1 MRPRRRITK
10 DHARQVYRGRFH
22 DVLTASGEPVKK
34 DLMSIEDAEWKQ
46 LASGRRR
53 RRSDAELDNLLA
65 GRYETVRKELLT
77 AQPRVKPLG
86 PRKLSDAVQEWLDVV
101 GKTRDEATVR
111 HYSTSCTQLI
121 ECCGDFRIDKP
132 PSGFSAQFVAALRQS
147 GVSDQTVNSR
157 VRDVQAFFNWS
168 FREEVTPRKIKLE
181 KLRATKTAP
190 GIYSAA
196 QMQDLLASIESSL
209 DSAKTPQQRLSA
221 LNKRRAFWLL
231 RYTGMRSGEVRS
243 LPLAHIRG
251 DHILLKDVPAAGF
264 RIKGREEAVIPVAPA
279 LQDFL
284 GNDLPSRSTDERFYL
299 DDGSGIPYWRE
310 GSAMAKAFQKHNTAL
325 GITGIK
331 PIHGFRATVASSLL
345 NAGVSPVAVQALL
358 RHANIQT
365 TLGYHN
371 PASLDLAKLLW
382 TSQYYTT
389 GEP

>member
-10 DHARQVYRGRFH
+10 DHARGVYRGRFH
-22 DVLTASGEPVKK
+22 EILTASGEPVKK
-34 DLMSIEDAEWKQ
+34 DLLSIEDAEWKP

-53 RRSDAELDNLLA
+53 RRSDAELENLLES
-65 GRYETVRKELLT
+65 RYEQLRRELLT

-86 PRKLSDAVQEWLDVV
+86 PRKLTDAVQEWLDVV

-132 PSGFSAQFVAALRQS
+132 PAGFSAQFVAALRKS

-157 VRDVQAFFNWS
+157 VRDVQAFFNWA
-168 FREEVTPRKIKLE
+168 FREELTPRKIKLE

-190 GIYSAA
+190 GIYTAP
-196 QMQDLLASIESSL
+196 QMQDLLSSIESSL
-209 DSAKTPQQRLSA
+209 DSAKTPQQRVSA
-221 LNKRRAFWLL
+221 LNQRRAWWLL

-264 RIKGREEAVIPVAPA
+264 RIKGRKESIIPIAPA

-284 GNDLPSRSTDERFYL
+284 GGDIPSRSTDEHFYL
-299 DDGSGIPYWRE
+299 DDGSGTPYWRE
-310 GSAMAKAFQKHNTAL
+310 GSAMSKAFQRHFPAL

-331 PIHGFRATVASSLL
+331 PIHGFRATVASNLL

-371 PASLDLAKLLW
+371 PARLDLAKLLAG
-382 TSQYYTT
+382 TL
-389 GEP
+389 